1 MARSARSPIG
11 PASNGAE
18 SPLVRS
24 LHTGI
29 AAYRW
34 LAWGWMAAVLVVNRG
49 DLDRPWLA
57 AALVGAAL
65 AFTAFATVL
74 LRTDPARLL
83 SPAVVGLELALAVAL
98 SVADPVV
105 YEGAHSQSLGS
116 AWPFAGILSAG
127 VAFAGRG
134 GAAAGAVVGLAR
146 LAGELLEGGDWTDDR
161 VLSATSTIVLYALAG
176 GVAGFA
182 AIKLREAERD
192 ISMAQA
198 RAEVATTLHDGVL
211 QTLAVVQR
219 RAADPDLARLA
230 RDQERELRD
239 FLSGSQRDPTTV
251 EAALRSAASTFEARF
266 GGRVHLVLADAP
278 DGLSD
283 EEGAAL
289 AGAVGE
295 ALANAGKHGEA
306 DQVTVYVEVV
316 DGRLFCSVKDNGR
329 GFDADAVGTG
339 GGIQQSIRDRV
350 ERVGGEVEIDGRPG
364 AGSEVRLWVGARIK
378 P

>member
-1 MARSARSPIG
+1 MARSAQSPIG
-11 PASNGAE
+11 GGRETGE

-34 LAWGWMAAVLVVNRG
+34 LAWAWMAAVLVVNRG
-49 DLDRPWLA
+49 ALDRPFVAGALA
-57 AALVGAAL
+57 AAAL
-65 AFTAFATVL
+65 AFTAYATFL
-74 LRTDPARLL
+74 LRTDAGRLL
-83 SPAVVGLELALAVAL
+83 APAVVALELTLAVGL
-98 SVADPVV
+98 SVADPLV
-105 YEGAHSQSLGS
+105 YDGPHSQSLGS
-116 AWPFAGILSAG
+116 AWPIAGILSAG

-134 GAAAGAVVGLAR
+134 GALAGVVVGLGR
-146 LAGELLEGGDWTDDR
+146 LGGQLLEGGDWSDDR
-161 VLSATSTIVLYALAG
+161 VLSAVSTIVLYALAG

-192 ISMAQA
+192 IALARA

-219 RAADPDLARLA
+219 RSDDPELARLA

-239 FLSGSQRDPTTV
+239 FLAGSAAAPTSLV
-251 EAALRSAASTFEARF
+251 GALRAAGSTFETRY
-266 GGRVHLVLADAP
+266 GGRTHVVLGGDLP
-278 DGLSD
+278 ELSD
-283 EEGAAL
+283 EARDAV

-306 DQVTVYVEVV
+306 ANVTIYVDVV
-316 DGRLFCSVKDNGR
+316 DGELFCSVKDDGS
-329 GFDADAVGTG
+329 GFDSAATPEGTG
-339 GGIQQSIRDRV
+339 IQRSIRERL
-350 ERVGGEVEIDGRPG
+350 ERVGGRVEVDGRPG
-364 AGSEVRLWVGARIK
+364 AGTEVRVWVGERIE